1 MLVVTGTQS
10 YRFGDV
16 STPFEIKFVVW
27 VFFFFLSLC
36 LKPFPRHEDRSK
48 LYIFGGMGT
57 MV

>member
-1 MLVVTGTQS
+1 MLVAIGTQS

-27 VFFFFLSLC
+27 VYFLSLY

-48 LYIFGGMGT
+48 LYFFGGMGT